1 MSTTKK
7 FYDVIKNWLDQKEV
21 VKQALS
27 NQGEF
32 PLQEINLEP
41 IFFTENN
48 FFMGVLNQNLLAVTQ
63 ENYASQFHTGLMN
76 INYWLTQGRSIPSLL
91 PIRSTHLLSSS
102 LVTKL
107 VNQITQS
114 ALPIGLIRMPLLQ
127 ITAVD
132 QLVLSPILEQF
143 YRLGVILEIIDFTG
157 EEDELHWLNDNLI
170 QGVHLSTG
178 LLRAAAMSHE
188 KKQIMDQIMNLSSS
202 RHFHTYSGGISL
214 VHDFNFAKNNSIT
227 FTYGS
232 FLMPAVTKHQI
243 LKIKHSQ
250 FSSITSS
257 TNFSRGP
264 HPRNPTCSLD

>member
-1 MSTTKK
+1 LFSVSALQGESISSIIFNDKYIYIPLDFSGGLFALNINNLQEGLK
-7 FYDVIKNWLDQKEV
+7 IKNLHRQ
-21 VKQALS
+21 
-27 NQGEF
+27 
-32 PLQEINLEP
+32 
-41 IFFTENN
+41 
-48 FFMGVLNQNLLAVTQ
+48 
-63 ENYASQFHTGLMN
+63 
-76 INYWLTQGRSIPSLL
+76 R
-91 PIRSTHLLSSS
+91 
-102 LVTKL
+102 
-107 VNQITQS
+107 
-114 ALPIGLIRMPLLQ
+114 
-127 ITAVD
+127 
-132 QLVLSPILEQF
+132 
-143 YRLGVILEIIDFTG
+143 ILEIIDFTG
-157 EEDELHWLNDNLI
+157 EEDELYWLNDNLI

-188 KKQIMDQIMNLSSS
+188 KKQIMDQIMNLSAS